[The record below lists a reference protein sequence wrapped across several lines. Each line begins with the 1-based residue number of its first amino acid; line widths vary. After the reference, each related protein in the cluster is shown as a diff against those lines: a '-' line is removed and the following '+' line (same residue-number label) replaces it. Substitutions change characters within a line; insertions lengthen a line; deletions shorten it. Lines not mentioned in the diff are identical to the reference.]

1 MSVISEILDKVLVV
15 DGVIRIRAY
24 QPDVYK
30 ELSGLV
36 LWEMQRNTGLKV
48 SKFGD
53 DSWLMTGE
61 KQSITFNN
69 TKPELGYELKSMA
82 LSMVTHGAGQGMQA
96 IKWGTSKRI
105 IRCSKRFGVWLQ
117 QQGLS
122 SLHSL
127 DSLPLLRLRHLISKF
142 LSKHN
147 ASKHVHIAQE
157 LSSALYW
164 WKQYGIIQ
172 SDDRLA
178 LFYELLTPF
187 IAQKSGLRQKHA
199 VIPTRIMKI
208 MLTECEQRLES
219 AETHFNDWQVIQKAL
234 NQRIPQ
240 LGAGHFN
247 QDTFIDA
254 LTASET
260 KKLGQLHANFTQIRS
275 YVFTL
280 VMAYSGMRHN
290 EVMALEDDSAFCR
303 DGIYYLRSSLS
314 KTTDGVQDL
323 EWVVSEQAY
332 RGVALLGKMNAIYR
346 QRAKVLIQHYSDSL
360 PEKRLLDIQFGAQD
374 NKLFRVKH
382 TKQSAWFS
390 NQTKSG
396 KNGFNNINRLFSIPV
411 TQSDIDHLEKLGC
424 NVQSVSASS
433 SEFRLPYQ
441 VGVPFNFTA
450 HQFRH
455 TFAWFIVANRL
466 GDLDDIKYQYKHLES
481 SMTLIYSYRGYES
494 MAELI
499 RLTESFEEYLTQQAM
514 TDMVTA
520 AEEGHLAGRGG
531 QKFIERLK
539 NTLGENF
546 ESGSSPHFTNMQE
559 LLTYTAKHSSSF
571 RGVSHGYCTKGTSCQ
586 VRNAADPSH
595 CINCDS
601 YIATPKHLPHWLVI
615 KKKCEQQLAAFAQF
629 PEEMQPRFLSFK
641 GALTDNLHA
650 ANSVIEQL
658 QVNIKEASWK

>member
-1 MSVISEILDKVLVV
+1 MSVISEILEKTLVV
-15 DGVIRIRAY
+15 DGVIRIRSF
-24 QPDVYK
+24 QPEEYK
-30 ELSGLV
+30 MLSDRV
-36 LWEMQRNTGLKV
+36 LWKIDRNVGIKI
-48 SKFGD
+48 SRFGS
-53 DSWLMTGE
+53 DSWLMAGE
-61 KQSITFNN
+61 KQAMTFNN
-69 TKPELGYELKSMA
+69 ASAELGYELRTMA
-82 LSMVTHGAGQGMQA
+82 LSMITHGAGQGMQA
-96 IKWGTSKRI
+96 IKWGSAKRI

-117 QQGLS
+117 KQGVT
-122 SLHSL
+122 SLHAL
-127 DSLPLLRLRHLISKF
+127 DALPLLRLRHLISKF
-142 LSKHN
+142 LSKNN

-164 WKQYGIIQ
+164 WKQYGIVQ
-172 SDDRLA
+172 SDERLA
-178 LFYELLTPF
+178 LFYELLTPL

-208 MLTECEQRLES
+208 MLAECEQQLES
-219 AETHFNDWQVIQKAL
+219 AEAHFSEWQVIQKTL
-234 NQRIPQ
+234 NNRIAD

-247 QDTFIDA
+247 RDTYIDA
-254 LTASET
+254 LTDEESGT
-260 KKLGQLHANFTQIRS
+260 LGKLHANFAQLRG
-275 YVFTL
+275 YVFVL
-280 VMAYSGMRHN
+280 VMAYSGMRHS
-290 EVMALEDDSAFCR
+290 EAMALEDDAAFCR
-303 DGIYYLRSSLS
+303 GGIYYLRSSLS

-332 RGVALLGKMNAIYR
+332 RGVGLLGKMNALYR
-346 QRAKVLIQHYSDSL
+346 QRAKLLVQHYSASL
-360 PEKRLLDIQFGAQD
+360 PEKRLFDIQFGAQD

-390 NQTKSG
+390 NQTKLN
-396 KNGFNNINRLFSIPV
+396 KNGFNNVNNLFTIPV
-411 TQSDIDHLEKLGC
+411 TQSDIEHLEKLGC

-433 SEFRLPYQ
+433 DKFRLPYQ
-441 VGVPFNFTA
+441 VGVPFNFTS

-466 GDLDDIKYQYKHLES
+466 GDLDDIKYQYKHLEG

-499 RLTESFEEYLTQQAM
+499 RLTDSFEEHLTQQAM
-514 TDMVTA
+514 ADMVTA
-520 AEEGHLAGRGG
+520 AEAGHLAGRGG

-539 NTLGENF
+539 ETLGENF
-546 ESGSSPHFTNMQE
+546 ESGSSPHFANMQE
-559 LLTYTAKHSSSF
+559 LLTYTAKHSSNF
-571 RGVSHGYCTKGTSCQ
+571 RGLSHGYCTKGSNCK

-615 KKKCEQQLAAFAQF
+615 KQRCEQQLAAFEQF

-641 GALTDNLHA
+641 GALIDNLHA

-658 QVNIKEASWK
+658 QINTKEASWN